1 MSIFEREQSEVEK
14 LKKHI
19 TQLREELET
28 LTQKTKDMHLLDN
41 AHEFGER
48 LRQHGR
54 RAAHEVAD
62 HAMVVRDKVKEN
74 PKATLAVVAA
84 IGFLAGAFFWTRR

>member
-19 TQLREELET
+19 TNLREELNA
-28 LTQKTKDMHLLDN
+28 LTQKSKDMHLLDD
-41 AHEFGER
+41 AHELGER

-62 HAMVVRDKVKEN
+62 QAMIVRDKVKEN
-74 PKATLAVVAA
+74 PKTTLAVVAA